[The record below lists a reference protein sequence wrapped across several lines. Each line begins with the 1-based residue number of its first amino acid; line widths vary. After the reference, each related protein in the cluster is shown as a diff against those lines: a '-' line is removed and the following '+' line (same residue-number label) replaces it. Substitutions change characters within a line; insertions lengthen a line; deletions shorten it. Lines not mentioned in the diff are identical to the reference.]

1 MYKPDAAGVSEIC
14 DMKKTLLLFFLLH
27 FSLLGFSQKTDSTK
41 TLVTGSV
48 SVTNNGIST
57 VPTFSLEKPAAIFNL
72 SVRRNRFSF
81 EPELAFGFKD
91 AKPWYFVFW
100 FRYKLVETAKFNM
113 GVGFHPGFVFSTT
126 NILDNGVNKEYFTT
140 SRFFVGELT
149 PSYALSKNT
158 SIGFNYL
165 HARGYNSDLRQLN
178 FLGLSC
184 NFSNIGL
191 GNRFFIKAV
200 PQVYYLKTDDTD
212 GVYLTS
218 TFTFAKR
225 GCPFSVSSVMNKTL
239 RTTIP
244 GDDFLWNISLT
255 YSY

>member
-1 MYKPDAAGVSEIC
+1 LYKPDAAGAGEIC
-14 DMKKTLLLFFLLH
+14 DMKKIILLLFLLH
-27 FSLLGFSQKTDSTK
+27 FSLPGFSQKTDSTK
-41 TLVTGSV
+41 TLVTGAV
-48 SVTNNGIST
+48 AVTNKGIST
-57 VPTFSLEKPAAIFNL
+57 VPTFSLEKPAAIFDL

-81 EPELAFGFKD
+81 EPQLAFGFKD

-100 FRYKLVETAKFNM
+100 LRYKLVETSKFNM

-126 NILDNGVNKEYFTT
+126 NLLTNGVNKEYFTT

-178 FLGLSC
+178 FLGLNC
-184 NFSNIGL
+184 NFSNIRL
-191 GNRFFIKAV
+191 GSQFFMKAI
-200 PQVYYLKTDDTD
+200 PQLYYLKTDDTD
-212 GVYLTS
+212 GFYLTS
-218 TFTFAKR
+218 TFTLSKK
-225 GCPFSVSSVMNKTL
+225 GCPFSISSVMNKTL
-239 RTTIP
+239 RTNIS
-244 GDDFLWNISLT
+244 GDSFLWNLSLR